1 MMGRDK
7 EDTMADERVVVALDG
22 FELRLLVNGLNGFR
36 TNLQEEGL
44 PTEDVDDLIL
54 KVINAPTKK
63 QKRQQN
69 REAR

>member
-1 MMGRDK
+1 
-7 EDTMADERVVVALDG
+7 MADERVIVALDG

-36 TNLQEEGL
+36 TNLREEGL